1 MIAFILLALIAVPMV
16 EIGLFIVVGT
26 RIGLWPTL
34 SLVVLTAI
42 VGTALLR
49 AQGISVLRRA
59 QAALARSEMPVVELI
74 EGACLLFAGA
84 LLLTPGF
91 ATDAFGLLLLIPA
104 VRLGM
109 GRYIW
114 RRLSAHGGVHIH
126 AQGGAGR
133 GGPVID
139 GEFEDLSPDRS
150 DATASNAKSLTN
162 SQDTTRRKPKP

>member
-49 AQGISVLRRA
+49 AQGISVLSRA
-59 QAALARSEMPVVELI
+59 QAALERSEMPIVELI

-91 ATDAFGLLLLIPA
+91 ATDAFGLLLLVPA
-104 VRLGM
+104 VRLGV

-126 AQGGAGR
+126 ASGGTGQGGST
-133 GGPVID
+133 ID
-139 GEFEDLSPDRS
+139 AEFEDVSPEGS
-150 DATASNAKSLTN
+150 DQAAANAKALTN
-162 SQDTTRRKPKP
+162 GRDTERRKPKP